1 MPAAPRGR
9 QGGRL
14 RRCELNSSWVPG
26 QHRRTATADLPYPR
40 HVCLH
45 RRAPLQFVYGCTHPP
60 AVVGL
65 RWGWFRFGFSLTT
78 AAGARKVL
86 GGGLGWGDEQSE
98 WGVARATRRSSS
110 TDSLRRR
117 DRPWDAVVAGADRHP
132 GLERQKRSR
141 TRAGHLAARPG
152 AAAARPGAAAGAAR
166 PGAGAARIGAG
177 GSPRSSAR
185 RAQTASS
192 RSRSPTAPGHCSAS
206 TSTRGQERGRGT
218 RETSSRNARP
228 RPNALAIPRSPTPSG
243 SSRHAWPATRS
254 AHLSKHTRA
263 APGRAVHL
271 VATPIVKA
279 GRGAKTNGV
288 NSAAPPQAE

>member
-14 RRCELNSSWVPG
+14 RRCELYSSWVPG

-60 AVVGL
+60 AVVGV

-78 AAGARKVL
+78 AASARKVL
-86 GGGLGWGDEQSE
+86 GGGLGRGDKQSE

-117 DRPWDAVVAGADRHP
+117 DRPRDAVVAGAVRHP
-132 GLERQKRSR
+132 ALERQQRSR
-141 TRAGHLAARPG
+141 TWAGHLAT
-152 AAAARPGAAAGAAR
+152 R
-166 PGAGAARIGAG
+166 PGAGAAPQPEPQDLEPEPQDLELAAA
-177 GSPRSSAR
+177 PRSSAR
-185 RAQTASS
+185 RVHTVSS
-192 RSRSPTAPGHCSAS
+192 RSSSDRRQLGSLFCTHQH
-206 TSTRGQERGRGT
+206 TRGQERGRGT
-218 RETSSRNARP
+218 RETSSPNARP

>member
-14 RRCELNSSWVPG
+14 RRCELYSSWVPG

-60 AVVGL
+60 AVVGV

-78 AAGARKVL
+78 AASARKVL
-86 GGGLGWGDEQSE
+86 GGGLGRGDKQSE

-117 DRPWDAVVAGADRHP
+117 DRPRDAVVAGAVRHP
-132 GLERQKRSR
+132 ALERQQRSR

-152 AAAARPGAAAGAAR
+152 AGAARPGAAAGAAR
-166 PGAGAARIGAG
+166 PGARAARPGACC
-177 GSPRSSAR
+177 
-185 RAQTASS
+185 RAKKL
-192 RSRSPTAPGHCSAS
+192 C
-206 TSTRGQERGRGT
+206 
-218 RETSSRNARP
+218 
-228 RPNALAIPRSPTPSG
+228 
-243 SSRHAWPATRS
+243 ATRP
-254 AHLSKHTRA
+254 HCQL
-263 APGRAVHL
+263 P
-271 VATPIVKA
+271 
-279 GRGAKTNGV
+279 
-288 NSAAPPQAE
+288 